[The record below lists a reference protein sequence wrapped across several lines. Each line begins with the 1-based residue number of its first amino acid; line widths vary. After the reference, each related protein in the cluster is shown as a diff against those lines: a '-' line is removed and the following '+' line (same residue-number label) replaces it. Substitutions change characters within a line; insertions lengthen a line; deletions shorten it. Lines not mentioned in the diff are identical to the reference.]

1 MICLAV
7 MIFASFFNVLLLLG
21 VLRSNRY
28 KEVVESISD
37 SMFKELYGIG
47 FVVAD
52 LKVVFIKDRIIERLK
67 TKTTLLYGKK
77 YAEYYAQ
84 CAFAKALTFTVILF
98 GILPAIGVV
107 MGTGGAVFMM
117 IIALFGTVVAWNFS
131 VISILDETKKREEIC
146 IAEFPDMVTKFALL
160 INSGMVLREAWNVV
174 AQSKENILY
183 ELMRESCE
191 EMKNGK
197 SDIDAIYEFGIK
209 TNSTEIRKF
218 TASMIQGISK
228 GNSELSAFLTEQAQE
243 LLSHKKQILLQK
255 GEKAA
260 GKLLIPIGITFVG
273 IILIIGV
280 GAMQAMSF

>member
-1 MICLAV
+1 MIRLIV
-7 MIFASFFNVLLLLG
+7 MVFASFFSVLLLLG
-21 VLRSNRY
+21 LLKSKRY
-28 KEVVESISD
+28 EEIVETMPD

-47 FVVAD
+47 FAVAD
-52 LKVVFIKDRIIERLK
+52 SKVIFVKDKIIEKLII
-67 TKTTLLYGKK
+67 KTTLLYGKK

-84 CAFAKALTFTVILF
+84 CAFAKAITFTVLLL

-107 MGTGGAVFMM
+107 MGEAGAVFMT
-117 IIALFGTVVAWNFS
+117 IIALFGVAVAWNFS
-131 VISILDETKKREEIC
+131 VISISDETKKREEIC

-183 ELMRESCE
+183 ELMQESCE

-228 GNSELSAFLTEQAQE
+228 GNSELSTFLTEQAQE
-243 LLSHKKQILLQK
+243 LLSHKRQLLLQK

-273 IILIIGV
+273 IILIIGI